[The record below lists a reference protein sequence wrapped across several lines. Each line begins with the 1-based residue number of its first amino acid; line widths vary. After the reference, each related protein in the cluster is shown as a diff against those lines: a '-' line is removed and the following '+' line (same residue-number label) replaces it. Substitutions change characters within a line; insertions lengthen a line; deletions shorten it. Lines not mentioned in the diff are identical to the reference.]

1 MKTKIIILIFVFAAI
16 SVTAKLQS
24 DPLTKK
30 EKPKS
35 YIEKDRERWEPYYI
49 DVQPNKTVDSWK
61 VPFETSNRF
70 KLNTIR
76 VISKF
81 GDPRLT
87 FLKNHIHPAIDI
99 VPAKPGELITVYPVA
114 IGVVCSIHLGD
125 PYKTVVIKHIMQDKS
140 IIYSSYKHLQEIYVR
155 NGTQVDQNTKLGR
168 LYTHAEAQ
176 KLKGN
181 YDHLHFEVRKSFD
194 DFGCASWLTMTK
206 EELNKYFY
214 NPLDFLKNNLGVIN
228 IIPAGRK

>member
-1 MKTKIIILIFVFAAI
+1 MKIVILIIFTICLVV
-16 SVTAKLQS
+16 SSTNGLQS
-24 DPLTKK
+24 DKLQKN

-35 YIEKDRERWEPYYI
+35 YIEKDRDRWKPLYMNI
-49 DVQPNKTVDSWK
+49 QPSKEVDSWK
-61 VPFETSNRF
+61 VPFETVNRY
-70 KLNTIR
+70 KLNTIKL
-76 VISKF
+76 ISKF

-99 VPAKPGELITVYPVA
+99 IPAKSDKFITVYPA
-114 IGVVCSIHLGD
+114 ANGVVCSVHLGH
-125 PYKTVVIKHIMQDKS
+125 PYKTVVIKHLLHDKS
-140 IIYSSYKHLQEIYVR
+140 IIYTSYKHLQEIYVE
-155 NGTQVDQNTKLGR
+155 NGIQVDQNTKLGR

-194 DFGCASWLTMTK
+194 DYGCASWLTMTK

-214 NPLDFLKNNLGVIN
+214 NPLDFLKNNLGAKN
-228 IIPAGRK
+228 ITSVR